1 MSNNSKP
8 ATFAGF
14 FTTGIIF
21 MTDSK
26 HLKRMKAIKE
36 KQDQKIAAADQERGV
51 TILLAGPGKGK
62 SSSAFGML
70 ARSLGH
76 GHKVAVVQFLKGAM
90 STGEEMFFSQ
100 QDNVDWYAM
109 GDGFTWET
117 QNKEQDIAS
126 AKKAWAKAEALIADD
141 SYQLVILD
149 EITYMFKFNYLDIQP
164 TLDALKNRPEKMN
177 VILTGR
183 GPKQEL
189 IDAVDT
195 YSHILDEK
203 HAFKTGVKA
212 QPGIEW

>member
-1 MSNNSKP
+1 
-8 ATFAGF
+8 
-14 FTTGIIF
+14 
-21 MTDSK
+21 MTDQK

-51 TILLAGPGKGK
+51 SILLAGPGKGK

-90 STGEEMFFSQ
+90 STGEEKFFSQ
-100 QDNVDWYAM
+100 QKNVEWHAM

-117 QNKEQDIAS
+117 QNREQDIAS
-126 AKKAWAKAEALIADD
+126 AKKAWAKAEALLADD

-195 YSHILDEK
+195 YSLILDEK
-203 HAFKTGVKA
+203 HAFKAGVKA
-212 QPGIEW
+212 QAGIEW

>member
-1 MSNNSKP
+1 
-8 ATFAGF
+8 
-14 FTTGIIF
+14 
-21 MTDSK
+21 MTDPK
-26 HLKRMKAIKE
+26 HLKRMQAIKE

-51 TILLAGPGKGK
+51 SILLAGPGKGK

-100 QDNVDWYAM
+100 QKNVEWYAM

-117 QNKEQDIAS
+117 QNREQDIAS
-126 AKKAWAKAEALIADD
+126 AKKAWAKAAALLADD

-149 EITYMFKFNYLDIQP
+149 EITYMFKFQYLDIQP

-195 YSHILDEK
+195 YSLILDEK
-203 HAFKTGVKA
+203 HAFKAGVKA

>member
-1 MSNNSKP
+1 
-8 ATFAGF
+8 
-14 FTTGIIF
+14 
-21 MTDSK
+21 MTDQK

-51 TILLAGPGKGK
+51 SILLAGPGKGK

-90 STGEEMFFSQ
+90 STGEEKFFSQ
-100 QDNVDWYAM
+100 QENVEWYAM

-117 QNKEQDIAS
+117 QDREKDVAS
-126 AKKAWAKAEALIADD
+126 AEKAWAKAQALLADD

-164 TLDALKNRPEKMN
+164 TLDALKNRPAKMN

-195 YSHILDEK
+195 YSLILDEK
-203 HAFKTGVKA
+203 HAFKAGVKA

>member
-1 MSNNSKP
+1 MSDDKYLRKMQ
-8 ATFAGF
+8 AV
-14 FTTGIIF
+14 
-21 MTDSK
+21 
-26 HLKRMKAIKE
+26 KE
-36 KQDQKIAAADQERGV
+36 KQDQKIAAANEERGV

-90 STGEEMFFSQ
+90 STGEELFFSQ
-100 QDNVDWYAM
+100 QENVDWFAM

-117 QNKEQDIAS
+117 QNQQQDIAS
-126 AKKAWAKAEALIADD
+126 AKRAWQKAEQLLADPQ
-141 SYQLVILD
+141 YQLVILD
-149 EITYMFKFNYLDIQP
+149 EITYMFKYRYLDITP
-164 TLDALKNRPEKMN
+164 TLSALKNRPEKMN

-183 GPKQEL
+183 GPTPEL

-195 YSHILDEK
+195 YSLILNEK
-203 HAFKTGVKA
+203 HAFKAGVKA

>member
-1 MSNNSKP
+1 MNEQQYVKKMQ
-8 ATFAGF
+8 AV
-14 FTTGIIF
+14 
-21 MTDSK
+21 
-26 HLKRMKAIKE
+26 KE

-51 TILLAGPGKGK
+51 SILLAGPGKGK

-76 GHKVAVVQFLKGAM
+76 GHKVAVVQFLKGAT
-90 STGEEMFFSQ
+90 STGEERFFTRHE
-100 QDNVDWYAM
+100 NVDWFAM

-117 QNKEQDIAS
+117 QNMEQDIAS
-126 AKKAWAKAEALIADD
+126 AEKAWAKAAQLLADD
-141 SYQLVILD
+141 NYQLVILD
-149 EITYMFKFNYLDIQP
+149 EITYMFKYKYLDITP

-183 GPKQEL
+183 GPKKAL

-195 YSHILDEK
+195 YSLILEEK
-203 HAFKTGVKA
+203 HAFKAGVKA

>member
-1 MSNNSKP
+1 MDNK
-8 ATFAGF
+8 
-14 FTTGIIF
+14 
-21 MTDSK
+21 K
-26 HLKRMKAIKE
+26 YLKKMQAVKE

-51 TILLAGPGKGK
+51 SILLAGPGKGK

-90 STGEEMFFSQ
+90 STGEELFFSQ
-100 QDNVDWYAM
+100 HENVDWFAM

-117 QNKEQDIAS
+117 QNMEADIAS
-126 AKKAWAKAEALIADD
+126 AKKAWAKAEQLLKDEQ
-141 SYQLVILD
+141 YQLVILD
-149 EITYMFKFNYLDIQP
+149 EITYMFKYKYLDIQP

-183 GPKQEL
+183 GPTLAL

-203 HAFKTGVKA
+203 HAFKAGVKA

>member
-1 MSNNSKP
+1 
-8 ATFAGF
+8 
-14 FTTGIIF
+14 
-21 MTDSK
+21 MTDPK
-26 HLKRMKAIKE
+26 HLKRMQAIKE

-51 TILLAGPGKGK
+51 SILLAGPGKGK

-90 STGEEMFFSQ
+90 STGEEIFFSQ
-100 QDNVDWYAM
+100 QKNVEWYAM

-117 QNKEQDIAS
+117 QNREQDIAS
-126 AKKAWAKAEALIADD
+126 AKKAWAKAAALLADD

-149 EITYMFKFNYLDIQP
+149 EITYMFKFQYLDIQP

-195 YSHILDEK
+195 YSLILDEK
-203 HAFKTGVKA
+203 HAFKAGVKA

>member
-1 MSNNSKP
+1 MRQSLRRLRAFLFIKREL
-8 ATFAGF
+8 F
-14 FTTGIIF
+14 I
-21 MTDSK
+21 MTDPK

-90 STGEEMFFSQ
+90 STGEERFFSQ
-100 QDNVDWYAM
+100 QGNVDWYAM

-126 AKKAWAKAEALIADD
+126 AKKAWAKAEALLADD

-149 EITYMFKFNYLDIQP
+149 EITYMFKFNYLELQP
-164 TLDALKNRPEKMN
+164 TLNALKNRPEKMN

-203 HAFKTGVKA
+203 HAFKEGVKA